1 MNAQQA
7 SLFQLLSV
15 HNQFVIPI
23 YQRPYSWKKRQ
34 CEQLWND
41 ILRVSTDP
49 KNPSHFIGSLVYIQG
64 KDGPVHLVSELMVID
79 GQQRLITVSLFLAA
93 LAKALHAKAMADP
106 NNPND
111 YLLKKSEEIKELYLF
126 HKFEED
132 DLHYRIKPTEFDK
145 KTYFLLMDGGKVDQS
160 ESRLTENYEFFEKKI
175 GEAGIDLIRLYEG
188 IGKLMIVDVKLKRN
202 EDNPQRIF
210 ESLNSTGLDLSK
222 ADLIRNFVLMGLEPE
237 TQKGLYKTWSKME
250 QNFFDS
256 KQSGYTDRFFRDY
269 LTIKNKGIIP
279 KFSKIYIVFQK
290 NFNDRRSTNEDIT
303 NIVDDIYEYSKYYIY
318 LRSPSREDDKDAT
331 AKSIRSILNDIKD
344 LKVDVAYPF
353 LMEVYHDCIHE
364 LIGKEEFME
373 ILTLIESYVFRRAI
387 CGIPAQG
394 LNGVFAT
401 LSKELVRDNEHYLES
416 FKAALLL
423 KESYK
428 RFPGNDEFMRELIV
442 KKDMY
447 HFNRNYWLAKLENHE
462 GKVII
467 NVNELTVEHILPQ
480 NPNLSEDWKKELGNN
495 WKIIQDRYLNTI
507 GNLTLLPKEFQPKYS
522 DRPFLEK
529 RDMKD
534 KETGNE
540 IGYAHSKLR
549 LNKGLGDIEHWN
561 ETEIEKRAANLANL
575 AVEVWP
581 YPQLSTEILAK
592 YGEKKR
598 SVADVESTL
607 EDFIEDEDLE

>member
-15 HNQFVIPI
+15 HRQFVIPI

-34 CEQLWND
+34 REQLWED
-41 ILRVSTDP
+41 ILRVAKDP
-49 KNPSHFIGSLVYIQG
+49 KIPSHFIGSLVYIQG
-64 KDGPVHLVSELMVID
+64 KDSSEAQVSELMVID
-79 GQQRLITVSLFLAA
+79 GQQRLITVSLLLAA
-93 LAKALHAKAMADP
+93 LAKAILAKAMENP
-106 NNPND
+106 NNPD
-111 YLLKKSEEIKELYLF
+111 GYLIKKSEEIKELYLF

-132 DLHYRIKPTEFDK
+132 DLHYRVKPTESDK
-145 KTYFLLMDGGKVDQS
+145 KTYFLLMDGGKIDLS

-175 GEAGIDLIRLYEG
+175 GETGIDLVKLYEG

-202 EDNPQRIF
+202 EDDPQRIF
-210 ESLNSTGLDLSK
+210 ESLNSTGLNLSK

-237 TQKGLYKTWSKME
+237 KQKDLYKTWSQME
-250 QNFFDS
+250 QNFFNS
-256 KQSGYTDRFFRDY
+256 KQSGHIDRFFRDY
-269 LTIKNKGIIP
+269 LTIKKNGIIP
-279 KFSKIYIVFQK
+279 TFREIYFVFQRYYV
-290 NFNDRRSTNEDIT
+290 DRSINEDIK

-318 LRSPSREDDKDAT
+318 LQSTSKEDDKDAT

-353 LMEVYHDCIHE
+353 LMEVYNDCIQE
-364 LIGKEEFME
+364 LIGKGGLIE
-373 ILTLIESYVFRRAI
+373 ILKLIESYVFRRAI
-387 CGIPAQG
+387 CGIPTQG
-394 LNGVFAT
+394 LNRIFAT
-401 LSKELVRDNEHYLES
+401 LSKELVRDKEHYLES

-442 KKDMY
+442 KDLY
-447 HFNRNYWLAKLENHE
+447 HFDRNYWLAKLENYE
-462 GKVII
+462 DEVVI
-467 NVNELTVEHILPQ
+467 NVKELTVEHIMPQ
-480 NPNLSEDWKKELGNN
+480 NPNLSENWIKELGNN
-495 WKIIQDRYLNTI
+495 WKEIQDRYLHTI

-529 RDMKD
+529 RDMVD

-561 ETEIEKRAANLANL
+561 EKEIENRAANLSNL
-575 AVEVWP
+575 AVKVWP

-598 SVADVESTL
+598 SITEVESTQ
-607 EDFIEDEDLE
+607 EDFIVDEDID

>member
-7 SLFQLLSV
+7 SLFELLSV
-15 HNQFVIPI
+15 HSQFVIPI
-23 YQRPYSWKKRQ
+23 YQRPYSWEKKH
-34 CEQLWND
+34 CDQLWED
-41 ILRVSTDP
+41 ILRVSTDL

-79 GQQRLITVSLFLAA
+79 GQQRLITVSLLLAA
-93 LAKALHAKAMADP
+93 LAKAIHDKAMTDP

-145 KTYFLLMDGGKVDQS
+145 KTYFLLMDGAKVDQS
-160 ESRLTENYEFFEKKI
+160 ESRLVENYEFFEKKI
-175 GEAGIDLIRLYEG
+175 GEAGIDLSRLYEG

-210 ESLNSTGLDLSK
+210 ESLNSTGLDLNK

-250 QNFFDS
+250 QNFVDS
-256 KQSGYTDRFFRDY
+256 KQSGHMDRFFRDY
-269 LTIKNKGIIP
+269 LTIKKKGIIP
-279 KFSKIYIVFQK
+279 TFREIYHDFQRYYV
-290 NFNDRRSTNEDIT
+290 DRSTNEDIN
-303 NIVDDIYEYSKYYIY
+303 NIVDDIYKYSKYYIY
-318 LRSPSREDDKDAT
+318 LQSSSRDDNKDAT
-331 AKSIRSILNDIKD
+331 ARSIRSTLNDIKD

-353 LMEVYHDCIHE
+353 LMEVCQDCIHE
-364 LIGKEEFME
+364 LIGKNEFME

-387 CGIPAQG
+387 CGIPTQG
-394 LNGVFAT
+394 LNRVFAT

-442 KKDMY
+442 KKDLY
-447 HFNRNYWLAKLENHE
+447 HFNRNYWLAKLENHDDR
-462 GKVII
+462 VII
-467 NVNELTVEHILPQ
+467 NVRDLTVEHIMPQ
-480 NPNLSEDWKKELGNN
+480 NPDLSEDWKKELGNN
-495 WKIIQDRYLNTI
+495 WKIIQDRYLHTI

-540 IGYAHSKLR
+540 IGYARSKLR

-561 ETEIEKRAANLANL
+561 EAEIEKRAAKLAKL

-581 YPQLSTEILAK
+581 YPQLSTEIQAK

-598 SVADVESTL
+598 SVEDVESTL